1 MAEASMTVQVRNYA
15 GAATAINPIRH
26 QVFQLEQ
33 GVAAELDFD
42 GLDPA
47 AIHFLAFWDQTP
59 VGTARIRYLES
70 QIVKLERLAV
80 LPAYRCRGIGQSM
93 VEAIADFL
101 IDSDTQVIVLHAQ
114 AQTIPFYEK
123 LGFETIG
130 DRFWEAD
137 IPHVKMQ
144 KLLNR
149 SHLSGDANHQDLNP

>member
-1 MAEASMTVQVRNYA
+1 MAAGSTTIQVRNYA
-15 GAATAINPIRH
+15 GAATAINAIRH

-33 GVAAELDFD
+33 GVAAALDFD

-47 AIHFLAFWDQTP
+47 AIHVLAFWDQTP
-59 VGTARIRYLES
+59 VGTARIRYLER

-80 LPAYRCRGIGQSM
+80 LPAFRCRGIGQQI

-101 IDSDTQVIVLHAQ
+101 IDSDAQVIALHAQ
-114 AQTIPFYEK
+114 AQTIPFYEN
-123 LGFETIG
+123 LGFTAVG

-144 KLLNR
+144 KLLDR
-149 SHLSGDANHQDLNP
+149 SQLHGDSNL

>member
-1 MAEASMTVQVRNYA
+1 MTGASTTIQVRNYA
-15 GAATAINPIRH
+15 GAATAINAIRH

-47 AIHFLAFWDQTP
+47 AIHFLAFWAQTP

-80 LPAYRCRGIGQSM
+80 LPAFRCRGIGQRI
-93 VEAIADFL
+93 VEAIAAFL
-101 IDSDTQVIVLHAQ
+101 IDSETQVIILHAQ
-114 AQTIPFYEK
+114 AQTIPFYQK
-123 LGFETIG
+123 LGFATIG

-137 IPHVKMQ
+137 IPHIKMQ
-144 KLLNR
+144 KLLDR
-149 SHLSGDANHQDLNP
+149 SQLHEDSNL